1 MVFVKTFDKP
11 KRLSTWFKKKTQS
24 FSKWGRFD
32 KNWSLGDNVVKVG
45 GEIKL
50 GAINVDLK
58 IELLDSLT
66 KWEEI
71 KGWRKSE
78 GRTLMNP
85 DHDEDQ
91 RGFLL
96 DSSTREIW

>member
-1 MVFVKTFDKP
+1 MVFVKMFDKL
-11 KRLSTWFKKKTQS
+11 KRLSTRFKKKTQS

-71 KGWRKSE
+71 KG
-78 GRTLMNP
+78 
-85 DHDEDQ
+85 
-91 RGFLL
+91 
-96 DSSTREIW
+96 